1 MLTLNPD
8 LETTNQRI
16 STSGYTYNTFVPL
29 LLAFLP
35 TRRALALLDNV
46 RYIHSV
52 CVCVCYIHSV
62 CVCIYMCVCVCYMC
76 GPCCFT
82 YSMCVC
88 VCVCVCYMCGTCCV
102 TYSMESARVCITR
115 YEYRAQ
121 NDQLWAVFLVARLHV
136 TGNALIYTW
145 NNVVLN

>member
-52 CVCVCYIHSV
+52 CVCVCVTYTACV
-62 CVCIYMCVCVCYMC
+62 CVYTCVCVCYMC

-88 VCVCVCYMCGTCCV
+88 VCVCV
-102 TYSMESARVCITR
+102 
-115 YEYRAQ
+115 
-121 NDQLWAVFLVARLHV
+121 LHV
-136 TGNALIYTW
+136 W
-145 NNVVLN
+145 NLLLYIQYGICKGVHNKIWISSSKWPVMGCVFSGSFTCYRQCTNLHLE